1 MKWTA
6 RAPARPAESGS
17 ATEGVDGDNTTVSM
31 SEWGNELRKIKADG
45 RKVVRME
52 YDWTNKRVTLV
63 TRREERQ
70 GDFLW

>member
-52 YDWTNKRVTLV
+52 YDWTNKRVKLVVRESQSQQTL
-63 TRREERQ
+63 
-70 GDFLW
+70 L